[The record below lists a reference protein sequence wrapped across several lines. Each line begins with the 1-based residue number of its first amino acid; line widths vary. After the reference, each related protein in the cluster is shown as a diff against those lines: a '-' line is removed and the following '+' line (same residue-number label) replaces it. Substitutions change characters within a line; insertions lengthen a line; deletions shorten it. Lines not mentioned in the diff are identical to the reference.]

1 MREESEMGVLLMST
15 TPFQM
20 NWLSLVRQDYPLC
33 GTELKLLFINMKD
46 VLLGDY

>member
-1 MREESEMGVLLMST
+1 MREESDIDVLLMST
-15 TPFQM
+15 IPFQM
-20 NWLSLVRQDYPLC
+20 NWLSLVRQNYPPC